1 MFKKYSFYSFI
12 FFFLLLLLEGKAI
25 GVSHNYLFEE
35 DTIAREIEKEKIILP
50 AQIIMAGASPIAK
63 TDSLIIVSKRI
74 NYVRDLLD
82 KLDYSTAYA
91 ALQEAYS
98 SCPTKAE
105 DKKILLDIIQARIKL
120 NFYNDNETI
129 SLLNKTDSVVRK
141 LNNDS
146 LLALHLNNLGVY
158 YYKWTKD
165 NNRTNMCFKY
175 ALGLNKK
182 IGSKREI
189 ARILNNMAI
198 SSDNSDKSIKYLRE
212 AIEINLGL
220 GNRAL
225 LAINYSNLGLKY
237 VNENKNREALEF
249 LLLAEDIIKE
259 DNLSQIIPI
268 LYKNKAEMYSKIGKN
283 KEAYEYFKK
292 AVETGRSSIQ
302 KNYIR
307 NLEYMTTQ
315 NSLSEKSLQL
325 KVAENEYQIKTLN
338 RNIVFTGIIISILAI
353 LLFIIVIYYR
363 NTRKIYK
370 LQVKNKMKEQS
381 LEHNKKELINM
392 ATFIKTLYN
401 ILEKIHTEIDKLQ
414 NQKNFITQQKIKK
427 LKLYIKSLM
436 NEKDIHQIQQR
447 IDEINKEFLE
457 RLEKLHPEITKN
469 DKKIASLLRANLS
482 TKQIAVVLNTYP
494 SSINI
499 ARHRMRQ
506 HMNLDNAVNL
516 VNYIKAI

>member
-1 MFKKYSFYSFI
+1 MLKKHSFYSFLLL
-12 FFFLLLLLEGKAI
+12 FLLLLLESKAI
-25 GVSHNYLFEE
+25 GISQNYLFDD
-35 DTIAREIEKEKIILP
+35 DTVTRKIEKEKIILP
-50 AQIIMAGASPIAK
+50 AQIIMAGTSPIAK
-63 TDSLIIVSKRI
+63 TDSLIIVSERI
-74 NYVRDLLD
+74 KYVRDLLD

-91 ALQEAYS
+91 VLQKAYS
-98 SCPTKAE
+98 SCPAKVS
-105 DKKILLDIIQARIKL
+105 DKKVLLDIIQARIKL

-129 SLLNKTDSVVRK
+129 SLLNKTDSIVRK

-165 NNRTNMCFKY
+165 KNRTNMCFRY
-175 ALGLNKK
+175 ALSLNKK
-182 IGSKREI
+182 IDSKREI

-198 SSDNSDKSIKYLRE
+198 SSDNSDESIKYLRE
-212 AIEINLGL
+212 AIEINLRL

-237 VNENKNREALEF
+237 VNANKNRKALEF

-268 LYKNKAEMYSKIGKN
+268 LYKNKAEMYSKMGKN

-292 AVETGRSSIQ
+292 AVETGRSSTQ

-307 NLEYMTTQ
+307 NLEYMATQ

-325 KVAENEYQIKTLN
+325 KVVENEYQIKTLN
-338 RNIVFTGIIISILAI
+338 RNIVFTGIIIFILAI
-353 LLFIIVIYYR
+353 LLFIIAIYYQ

-370 LQVKNKMKEQS
+370 LQMKNKMKEQS

-392 ATFIKTLYN
+392 ATFIKTRYN
-401 ILEKIHTEIDKLQ
+401 ILENIHAEIDELQ
-414 NQKNFITQQKIKK
+414 NQEKNITQQKIKK
-427 LKLYIKSLM
+427 LKLYVKSLM
-436 NEKDIHQIQQR
+436 NERDIHQIQQR

-457 RLEKLHPEITKN
+457 RLEKLHPKITKN

-494 SSINI
+494 SSVNI

-516 VNYIKAI
+516 VNYIKKI